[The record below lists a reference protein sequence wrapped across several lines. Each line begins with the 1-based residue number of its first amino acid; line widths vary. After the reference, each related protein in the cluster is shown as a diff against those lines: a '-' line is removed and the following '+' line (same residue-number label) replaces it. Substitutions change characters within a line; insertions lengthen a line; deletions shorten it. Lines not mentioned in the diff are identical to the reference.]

1 MILPAKI
8 NMEELKDYFANQK
21 NISMAFIFGSFAK
34 GQHLPDSDVDI
45 AVYFNPQGR
54 AVEWEE
60 ETFYPE
66 EDRIWR
72 ELENLLDREV
82 DLLILN
88 RAPSTMAS
96 KIIKTGLPIFIK
108 DRSFYW
114 RFFLTVNSASAD
126 FKEFIQN
133 YRRIRER
140 SKSLNAEDKEQ
151 LENLI
156 DFLEEELKSYG
167 EFRGLNQTLYES
179 DRGKKRNVEHWVEG
193 IALCSIDIAEI
204 VLASE
209 KIRLPEKYKEIL
221 KSLSLLKDFDKNT
234 AERLGRL
241 AGLRNMITH
250 EYLDIRWRQIEEFI
264 KTSQPLYEYLIAF
277 VKKNFLRDGK

>member
-1 MILPAKI
+1 MITPVKAKI
-8 NMEELKDYFANQK
+8 QELKEYFKNQK

-34 GQHLPDSDVDI
+34 GQHLPDSDMDI
-45 AVYFNPQGR
+45 AVYFNPAGR
-54 AVEWEE
+54 ALEWEE
-60 ETFYPE
+60 DTFYPE

-82 DLLILN
+82 DLLVLN
-88 RAPSTMAS
+88 RAASTMAC
-96 KIIKTGLPIFIK
+96 KVLKTGLPIFIK
-108 DRSFYW
+108 DRSLYW
-114 RFFLTVNSASAD
+114 RFFLTINSASAD
-126 FKEFIQN
+126 FKEFIQD

-140 SKSLNAEDKEQ
+140 SKSLSPEDKEQ
-151 LENLI
+151 LEALI
-156 DFLEEELKSYG
+156 DFLGEELKSYE
-167 EFRGLNQTLYES
+167 EFRELNQSLYES

-234 AERLGRL
+234 AENLGRL

-250 EYLDIRWRQIEEFI
+250 EYLDIRWQQIERFI
-264 KTSQPLYEYLIAF
+264 KTSQPFYEYLIDF
-277 VKKNFLRDGK
+277 IKKNFL

>member
-1 MILPAKI
+1 MPVKVKI
-8 NMEELKDYFANQK
+8 QELKEYFKNQK

-34 GQHLPDSDVDI
+34 GQHLPDSDIDI
-45 AVYFNPQGR
+45 AVYFNPAGR
-54 AVEWEE
+54 VLEWEE
-60 ETFYPE
+60 DTFYPE

-82 DLLILN
+82 DLLVLN
-88 RAPSTMAS
+88 RAASTMAS
-96 KIIKTGLPIFIK
+96 KVLKTGLPIFIK
-108 DRSFYW
+108 DRSLYW
-114 RFFLTVNSASAD
+114 RFFLTINSASAD
-126 FKEFIQN
+126 FKEFIQD

-140 SKSLNAEDKEQ
+140 SKSLSPEDKEQ
-151 LENLI
+151 LEALI
-156 DFLEEELKSYG
+156 DFLEEELKSYE
-167 EFRGLNQTLYES
+167 EFRGLNQSLYDS

-234 AERLGRL
+234 AEKLGRF

-250 EYLDIRWRQIEEFI
+250 EYLDIRWQQIEGFI
-264 KTSQPLYEYLIAF
+264 KTSQPLYEYLIDF
-277 VKKNFLRDGK
+277 IKKNFLRER

>member
-1 MILPAKI
+1 MPAKVKI
-8 NMEELKDYFANQK
+8 RELTEYLKNQK
-21 NISMAFIFGSFAK
+21 DISMAFIFGSFSK

-45 AVYFNPQGR
+45 AVYFHPRGR

-60 ETFYPE
+60 DAFYPD
-66 EDRIWR
+66 EDRLWR

-82 DLLILN
+82 DLLVLN
-88 RAPSTMAS
+88 RAPSAMAS
-96 KIIKTGLPIFIK
+96 KVIKTGLPIFIK
-108 DRSFYW
+108 DRSLYW
-114 RFFLTVNSASAD
+114 RFFLTVNSVSAD
-126 FKEFIQN
+126 FKEFVQD

-140 SKSLNAEDKEQ
+140 SKSLSAEDKEE
-151 LENLI
+151 LEKLI
-156 DFLEEELKSYG
+156 DFLEEELKSFE

-221 KSLSLLKDFDKNT
+221 KTLSLLKDFDKNA
-234 AERLGRL
+234 AERLGRF

-250 EYLDIRWRQIEEFI
+250 EYLDVRWRQIEEFI

-277 VKKNFLRDGK
+277 VKKNFLREK

>member
-1 MILPAKI
+1 MIVPAKV
-8 NMEELKDYFANQK
+8 NTRELKDYFANQK

-45 AVYFNPQGR
+45 AVYFNPAGR
-54 AVEWEE
+54 ALEWEE
-60 ETFYPE
+60 DTFYPE

-82 DLLILN
+82 DLLVLN
-88 RAPSTMAS
+88 RASSRMAS
-96 KIIKTGLPIFIK
+96 KVLKTGLPIFIK

-114 RFFLTVNSASAD
+114 RFFLTVNYASAD
-126 FKEFIQN
+126 FKEFIQG

-140 SKSLNAEDKEQ
+140 SKSLSPEDKEQ

-156 DFLEEELKSYG
+156 DFMEEELKSFE
-167 EFRGLNQTLYES
+167 EFRGLNQSLYES

-193 IALCSIDIAEI
+193 IVLCSIDIAEI

-221 KSLSLLKDFDKNT
+221 KSLSLLKDFDKNA
-234 AERLGRL
+234 AEKLGRL

-250 EYLDIRWRQIEEFI
+250 EYLDIRWQQIEGFI
-264 KTSQPLYEYLIAF
+264 KTSQPLYEYLVDFI
-277 VKKNFLRDGK
+277 KKIFLRER

>member
-1 MILPAKI
+1 MIIPAKV
-8 NMEELKDYFANQK
+8 NSKELKDYFANQK

-45 AVYFNPQGR
+45 AVYFNPAGR

-60 ETFYPE
+60 DTFYPE

-82 DLLILN
+82 DLLVLN
-88 RAPSTMAS
+88 RAASTMAS
-96 KIIKTGLPIFIK
+96 KILKTGLPIFIK

-114 RFFLTVNSASAD
+114 RFFLTVNYASAD

-140 SKSLNAEDKEQ
+140 SKSLSPEDKEQ

-156 DFLEEELKSYG
+156 DFLEEELKSFE
-167 EFRGLNQTLYES
+167 EFRGLNQSLYEA

-193 IALCSIDIAEI
+193 IVLCSIDLAEI

-221 KSLSLLKDFDKNT
+221 KSLSFLKDFDKNT
-234 AERLGRL
+234 AEKLGRL

-250 EYLDIRWRQIEEFI
+250 EYLDIRWQQIDGFI
-264 KTSQPLYEYLIAF
+264 KTSQPLYEYLVDFI
-277 VKKNFLRDGK
+277 KKIFLRER

>member
-1 MILPAKI
+1 MITPVKVKI
-8 NMEELKDYFANQK
+8 QELKEYFKNQK

-34 GQHLPDSDVDI
+34 GQHLPDSDMDI
-45 AVYFNPQGR
+45 AVYFNPAGR
-54 AVEWEE
+54 ALEWEE
-60 ETFYPE
+60 DTFYPE

-82 DLLILN
+82 DLLVLN
-88 RAPSTMAS
+88 RAASTMAS
-96 KIIKTGLPIFIK
+96 KVLKTGLPIFIK
-108 DRSFYW
+108 DRSLYW
-114 RFFLTVNSASAD
+114 RFFLTINSASAD
-126 FKEFIQN
+126 FKEFIQD

-140 SKSLNAEDKEQ
+140 SKSLSLEDKEQ
-151 LENLI
+151 LEVLI
-156 DFLEEELKSYG
+156 DFLEEELKSYE
-167 EFRGLNQTLYES
+167 EFRELNQSLYES
-179 DRGKKRNVEHWVEG
+179 DRGKKRNVEHWAEG

-234 AERLGRL
+234 AEKLGRF

-250 EYLDIRWRQIEEFI
+250 EYLDIRWQQIEGFI
-264 KTSQPLYEYLIAF
+264 KTSQPLYEYLIDF
-277 VKKNFLRDGK
+277 IKENFLRER

>member
-1 MILPAKI
+1 MPAEV
-8 NMEELKDYFANQK
+8 NVQELKEYFKNQK

-34 GQHLPDSDVDI
+34 GQHLPDSDIDI
-45 AVYFNPQGR
+45 AVYFNPAGR

-60 ETFYPE
+60 DALYPE

-72 ELENLLDREV
+72 ELENILNREV
-82 DLLILN
+82 DLLVLN
-88 RAPSTMAS
+88 RAASTMAS
-96 KIIKTGLPIFIK
+96 KVLKTGLPIFIK
-108 DRSFYW
+108 DRSLYW
-114 RFFLTVNSASAD
+114 RFLLTINSVSAD
-126 FKEFIQN
+126 FKEFIQD

-140 SKSLNAEDKEQ
+140 SKSLNPEDKER
-151 LENLI
+151 LEALI
-156 DFLEEELKSYG
+156 DFLEEELEFYE
-167 EFRGLNQTLYES
+167 EFRELSKSLYES

-221 KSLSLLKDFDKNT
+221 KSLSLLKDFDKNA
-234 AERLGRL
+234 AEKLGRL

-250 EYLDIRWRQIEEFI
+250 EYLDIRWQQIEVFI
-264 KTSQPLYEYLIAF
+264 KTSRPLYQYLSNFI
-277 VKKNFLRDGK
+277 KKNFLGKD